1 MSQYQPSL
9 RTLPSLKTL
18 VSVGSQSFGPC
29 LAATSPPH
37 LAGLGNVF
45 DGSRLSSAVEDLQM
59 DDGKAGTSETSTYG
73 SPLLL
78 QYLIGP
84 VYAHFPLATARS
96 ITRPGSYCPK
106 SGRF

>member
-59 DDGKAGTSETSTYG
+59 DDGKAGTSET
-73 SPLLL
+73 
-78 QYLIGP
+78 I
-84 VYAHFPLATARS
+84 YAHFPLATARS